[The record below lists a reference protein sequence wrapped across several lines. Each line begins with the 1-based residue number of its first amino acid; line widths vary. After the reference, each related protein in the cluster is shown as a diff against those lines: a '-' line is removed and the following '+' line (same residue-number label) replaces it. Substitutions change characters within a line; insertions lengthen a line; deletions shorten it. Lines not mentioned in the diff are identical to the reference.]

1 MIRRPPR
8 STRTDTLF
16 PYTTLFRS
24 VSRNQV
30 FQRQTVVPLRPPLPG
45 ALVWTQRRRPPPLD
59 LVVDHMPY
67 GGVVEAGILT
77 RQGHQQQWGS
87 HVALLGLA
95 GVEAVELPA
104 AREVSPPP
112 AAPPD
117 PKRLESGKSVAV
129 SDCIV

>member
-45 ALVWTQRRRPPPLD
+45 ALVWTQRRRPSTLD

-67 GGVVEAGILT
+67 GGVVEAGIVT
-77 RQGHQQQWGS
+77 GQGHQQQLGS
-87 HVALLGLA
+87 HVAVLGIA
-95 GVEAVELPA
+95 GVDAVELPA
-104 AREVSPPP
+104 ASAVWPAA
-112 AAPPD
+112 AAPPGLD
-117 PKRLESGKSVAV
+117 M
-129 SDCIV
+129 

>member
-45 ALVWTQRRRPPPLD
+45 ALVWAQRRRPPTLD

-67 GGVVEAGILT
+67 GGVVEAGIVT
-77 RQGHQQQWGS
+77 RPGPQQQMGG
-87 HVALLGLA
+87 HVAVRGIA
-95 GVEAVELPA
+95 GVDPVAHPA
-104 AREVSPPP
+104 ARAVWP
-112 AAPPD
+112 AAPGPH
-117 PKRLESGKSVAV
+117 RLDTRPE
-129 SDCIV
+129 